1 MTARVPSVAASAAAL
16 GAAVLP
22 KCPLC
27 LLALGSA
34 VGISFTGPSLRA
46 LSVAFA
52 ALSFAIIGRQAIANK
67 RYGALVLAAL
77 AAALLVFARLRD
89 APPLVMFVAAALL
102 AGGAIVAGR
111 MRPARDFLYHC
122 RHDCRPSK

>member
-1 MTARVPSVAASAAAL
+1 MNARIHSVAASAAAL
-16 GAAVLP
+16 GAALLP

-34 VGISFTGPSLRA
+34 LGIPFSGTSLHA
-46 LSVAFA
+46 LSVFFA
-52 ALSFAIIGRQAIANK
+52 TLSFLLIGRQAIANE
-67 RYGALVLAAL
+67 RYGALALAAL
-77 AAALLVFARLRD
+77 AAALLLFARLRD
-89 APPLVMFVAAALL
+89 APPFVMFAAAALM
-102 AGGAIVAGR
+102 AGGAIVAGW